1 MEELEERNYTGIE
14 VGTVEQFQGRE
25 KPIIIISTVRNGS
38 LGFLKQREVCITFSG
53 WMM

>member
-1 MEELEERNYTGIE
+1 MECLEERNYSGIE

-38 LGFLKQREVCITFSG
+38 MGFLQQREVCSAYFR
-53 WMM
+53 